1 MYKTA
6 HTKKK
11 LHVKAHYYCT
21 RKTKITH
28 KNRLCM
34 SFAAINARG
43 RTPSNTNKQTIPPKI
58 NINTIQT
65 FTYKMATVCEV
76 RTLLFLKDV
85 VFNKRKSIFIK
96 VSFYRRVASRSRR
109 RLYSIVRSFFCCERK
124 VVPGKRHIPQE
135 EVT

>member
-1 MYKTA
+1 MSSALLLY
-6 HTKKK
+6 
-11 LHVKAHYYCT
+11 T

-34 SFAAINARG
+34 CFAAINARG

-58 NINTIQT
+58 IITIQ
-65 FTYKMATVCEV
+65 YKQTNIQNGDSLWSEKIVV
-76 RTLLFLKDV
+76 FKKDV

-109 RLYSIVRSFFCCERK
+109 RLYSIVRSIFCCERK
-124 VVPGKRHIPQE
+124 IVPGKRHIPQE